1 MPMNMKLMLTKSR
14 TGVDLPLDTTLEID
28 GQAMTVLGLAKT
40 EVIDGLVCQWWIVEN
55 ETAAMT
61 AK

>member
-1 MPMNMKLMLTKSR
+1 MDMKLILTKSR
-14 TGVDLPLDTTLEID
+14 TGIDLPLDSKVEID
-28 GQAMTVLGLAKT
+28 GQEMIVLGLAKT
-40 EVIDGLVCQWWIVEN
+40 EVIDGLVWQWWIVEN

>member
-1 MPMNMKLMLTKSR
+1 MKLICIKSR
-14 TGVDLPLDTTLEID
+14 TGVDLPLDTTLEIN
-28 GQAMTVLGLAKT
+28 GQAMTVMGLART
-40 EVIDGLVCQWWIVEN
+40 EVIDGLVWQWWIVEN

>member
-14 TGVDLPLDTTLEID
+14 TGFDLPVDTTLEIN
-28 GQAMTVLGLAKT
+28 GQAMTVMGLAKT
-40 EVIDGLVCQWWIVEN
+40 EVIDGLVWQWWIVEN